1 MQRTRGDVVD
11 VRVDHVVTLNPLEHL
26 GVDVHLAVGAILFT
40 AGVHAEEAELTEG
53 EPHAESGEY
62 SYGQEKDKSLNES
75 RHTHHRGDPRGT
87 GHSLYR
93 RNHSASGVR
102 NASSIGPQKDW
113 NARPVFD
120 RGRWRHCPYGLPPLK
135 GSGSE
140 AISSVESE
148 RFRSKQRRFRPMT
161 SSERRSPGVPV
172 EETTH
177 LPHRFHQ
184 DRACCFS
191 LYSMAILASL
201 IPSAALLRAQDV
213 SGIAFS
219 QSALTTSAYDFI
231 EVIAEVKSPVGQ
243 NPFTDT
249 SFTGDFE
256 PTGSPEKVFVMG
268 FCDSAD
274 GRLYRIRFMP
284 SKPGAYTFHVSLK
297 AGSATKDESGNFTA
311 TDEHRKGPIRVDPA
325 YPWSFIWEGTGEH
338 YFFNGTTAYW
348 LLGWR
353 DEQPIQYSI
362 DRLAALKINRMR
374 VTLAGRTSTF
384 YGEPVMNGER
394 WSMLIDPWPARD
406 VHDFYHPGFDYARF
420 NVSYWQKFDRMLR
433 YAREKNV
440 IISIVLGMNDEHDH
454 PAASS
459 DDERRYIR
467 YAVAR
472 LGSFSNITWD
482 LGDDLDGFRDD
493 AWSHETGSL
502 IEELDPYHHLATSH
516 PVKTIHQ
523 DRSSSWFGF
532 TSYQD
537 WSRNQ
542 HALMLESRE
551 IQKKA
556 GRTIPQT
563 NEE

>member
-1 MQRTRGDVVD
+1 M
-11 VRVDHVVTLNPLEHL
+11 
-26 GVDVHLAVGAILFT
+26 LF
-40 AGVHAEEAELTEG
+40 
-53 EPHAESGEY
+53 P
-62 SYGQEKDKSLNES
+62 
-75 RHTHHRGDPRGT
+75 
-87 GHSLYR
+87 
-93 RNHSASGVR
+93 
-102 NASSIGPQKDW
+102 
-113 NARPVFD
+113 
-120 RGRWRHCPYGLPPLK
+120 
-135 GSGSE
+135 
-140 AISSVESE
+140 
-148 RFRSKQRRFRPMT
+148 
-161 SSERRSPGVPV
+161 
-172 EETTH
+172 
-177 LPHRFHQ
+177 
-184 DRACCFS
+184 
-191 LYSMAILASL
+191 
-201 IPSAALLRAQDV
+201 
-213 SGIAFS
+213 

-440 IISIVLGMNDEHDH
+440 IISIVLGMNEIGR
-454 PAASS
+454 A
-459 DDERRYIR
+459 
-467 YAVAR
+467 
-472 LGSFSNITWD
+472 
-482 LGDDLDGFRDD
+482 
-493 AWSHETGSL
+493 
-502 IEELDPYHHLATSH
+502 
-516 PVKTIHQ
+516 
-523 DRSSSWFGF
+523 
-532 TSYQD
+532 
-537 WSRNQ
+537 
-542 HALMLESRE
+542 HA
-551 IQKKA
+551 
-556 GRTIPQT
+556 
-563 NEE
+563 